1 MAINSQAYQ
10 NQVAIDVFGSGLLG
24 GLGGQ
29 LGGFAQQNTGVWS
42 ERDDTLYISTGTA
55 NMDTTL
61 TDWVNLT
68 TVQAKANPVAPKDI
82 GLLWLEGRVNEIT
95 DMGQA
100 LL

>member
-1 MAINSQAYQ
+1 
-10 NQVAIDVFGSGLLG
+10 
-24 GLGGQ
+24 
-29 LGGFAQQNTGVWS
+29 
-42 ERDDTLYISTGTA
+42 
-55 NMDTTL
+55 MDTTL

>member
-1 MAINSQAYQ
+1 MAMNLSQISQSNLHA
-10 NQVAIDVFGSGLLG
+10 SGV
-24 GLGGQ
+24 LGGQ
-29 LGGFAQQNTGVWS
+29 LCGFAQQNTGFW
-42 ERDDTLYISTGTA
+42 RGIDDTFYISTGTA
-55 NMDTTL
+55 NI
-61 TDWVNLT
+61 NLT